1 MPLTRNQENIVIG
14 ALPGPVGRQLIAL
27 LNQGGGAAANA
38 NAGPVVPPLI
48 NNSTPVYTAAADY
61 VETIGGVATTHLDI
75 ASVKHFWEVTM
86 SLQPKH
92 IHALR
97 GKGITHP
104 RDLALF
110 TSTEFDSVIRSMKS
124 KVALPG
130 IAQV

>member
-1 MPLTRNQENIVIG
+1 MPLTCQQEAIVIG
-14 ALPGPVGRQLIAL
+14 ALQGPVGRQLIAL

-61 VETIGGVATTHLDI
+61 VETIGGVQVTHLNI
-75 ASVKHFWEVTM
+75 ALVKRFWEVTM

-97 GKGITHP
+97 GEGITHP
-104 RDLALF
+104 KDLALF
-110 TSTEFDSVIRSMKS
+110 TSKEFDSVMG
-124 KVALPG
+124 LPKFG
-130 IAQV
+130 